1 MQSKK
6 FAIRKDTEVKVREEM
21 YILAIVYGMSKKKK
35 KKKLTVPRL
44 FCFQLFIF
52 SYYFRLSL
60 LCTV

>member
-6 FAIRKDTEVKVREEM
+6 FAVRKDTEVKVREEM
-21 YILAIVYGMSKKKK
+21 YILATVYGMSKKKK
-35 KKKLTVPRL
+35 EKKLTVPRL

-52 SYYFRLSL
+52 NYFRLSH

>member
-35 KKKLTVPRL
+35 KEANST
-44 FCFQLFIF
+44 
-52 SYYFRLSL
+52 
-60 LCTV
+60 